1 MGSPTKTNS
10 PLLHRYFLWSYII
23 GLSLVAGII
32 LLNYGIISRYLTPDP
47 NNPLNARSYVSRM
60 VNIAGRCATDAQA
73 IEIAV
78 WKLSAAS
85 TAEEQQQHIQNIQY
99 SLATLEKGYVG
110 LQKGD
115 PDFNLDVQYNTE
127 EIQAIFRVA
136 NQHFSRLTNLAHE
149 LIEAPQLDS
158 SLLAQARQTIS
169 KEVPL
174 FVSYMQDIAFKYDE
188 QAAQVVAYWG
198 RVALGL
204 TIVSIVLLLLIGL
217 LVFRPVTRT
226 IQQYFEKLQIQKQAL
241 ESANREL
248 RLNEDRMRRQ
258 AHRLH
263 ELNQELL
270 KAQEELLHANQEKEM
285 LLALLTKNLRVP
297 LRTMRNITHLLTH
310 FVDKLSKEE
319 IRQSAQDL
327 EYAINQIDVIAEN
340 IFVWLAIQKDE
351 LPLHLSSITL
361 NYDKVQQLIEE
372 IQSSLDTNKVSLQTS
387 ITDEIQIYAD
397 AQLLRLL
404 LLNII
409 YFHISE
415 SKQGNGI
422 TLAIAAVNE
431 SKCVL
436 RIEVPAS
443 VAAIKLP
450 GYEGPVRSHLAAS
463 LRETFSLI
471 YKDILKKQAGTLKV
485 EKSEHPQSIIYEI
498 QLPTQKSAYSAK

>member
-1 MGSPTKTNS
+1 
-10 PLLHRYFLWSYII
+10 
-23 GLSLVAGII
+23 
-32 LLNYGIISRYLTPDP
+32 
-47 NNPLNARSYVSRM
+47 
-60 VNIAGRCATDAQA
+60 
-73 IEIAV
+73 
-78 WKLSAAS
+78 
-85 TAEEQQQHIQNIQY
+85 
-99 SLATLEKGYVG
+99 
-110 LQKGD
+110 
-115 PDFNLDVQYNTE
+115 
-127 EIQAIFRVA
+127 
-136 NQHFSRLTNLAHE
+136 
-149 LIEAPQLDS
+149 
-158 SLLAQARQTIS
+158 
-169 KEVPL
+169 
-174 FVSYMQDIAFKYDE
+174 
-188 QAAQVVAYWG
+188 
-198 RVALGL
+198 
-204 TIVSIVLLLLIGL
+204 
-217 LVFRPVTRT
+217 
-226 IQQYFEKLQIQKQAL
+226 
-241 ESANREL
+241 
-248 RLNEDRMRRQ
+248 
-258 AHRLH
+258 
-263 ELNQELL
+263 
-270 KAQEELLHANQEKEM
+270 
-285 LLALLTKNLRVP
+285 
-297 LRTMRNITHLLTH
+297 MRNITHLLTH

-372 IQSSLDTNKVSLQTS
+372 IQSSLDTNKVNLQTS

-397 AQLLRLL
+397 AQLLL